1 MGFLLGRKKEIDYSA
16 EDFYC
21 DYFSGG
27 GMDGGR
33 DFVSLTRD
41 KGEAPILEYS
51 ITRFIGDDP
60 KEGKKEVP
68 EEAVRR
74 ICEIYGSCGI
84 AELGKLKRT
93 DLFALDAPRES
104 VNFSIGGIS
113 HSIDC

>member
-1 MGFLLGRKKEIDYSA
+1 MGLLFGRKKAIDYS

-41 KGEAPILEYS
+41 KGKAPILEYS
-51 ITRFIGDDP
+51 ITRFMGDEP

-74 ICEIYGSCGI
+74 ICEIYGTCGI
-84 AELGKLKRT
+84 AELGELKRT
-93 DLFALDAPRES
+93 DLFALDAPREC
-104 VNFSIGGIS
+104 VNFSIGGTS
-113 HSIDC
+113 RSIDC